1 MKLLDLVFGLA
12 FAANNAQSSSAN
24 QAPAG
29 ATWVVVFTQLILPLL
44 LMFAVFYIFIILPQ
58 RKREKQFRDMLNSLI
73 VGDEIVTTGGIVG
86 KIVSIKDDILTIEV
100 GADRVKLKVYKWAVK
115 EVLKKA
121 EPKD

>member
-1 MKLLDLVFGLA
+1 MKLLNLLFEVA
-12 FAANNAQSSSAN
+12 FATNNTQSSSN

-29 ATWVVVFTQLILPLL
+29 ATWVLVFTQLILPLL
-44 LMFAVFYIFIILPQ
+44 LMFVIFYIFIILPQ
-58 RKREKQFRDMLNSLI
+58 RRREKQFRDMINSLI

-86 KIVSIKDDILTIEV
+86 KIVNIKDDILTIEV

-121 EPKD
+121 EPRD

>member
-1 MKLLDLVFGLA
+1 MKLFDFLFEIA
-12 FAANNAQSSSAN
+12 FATNNAQGSSS

-29 ATWVVVFTQLILPLL
+29 ATWVLVFTQLILPLL
-44 LMFAVFYIFIILPQ
+44 LMFAIFYFLIILPQ
-58 RKREKQFRDMLNSLI
+58 RRKEKQFRDMLNSLI
-73 VGDEIVTTGGIVG
+73 VGDEVVTNGGIIG
-86 KIVSIKDDILTIEV
+86 KIVNIKDDILTIEV